1 MRKSRSLR
9 THFLLLYVLLAIL
22 AGIVVPSL
30 SVWFS
35 VNAFRNYQVNRR
47 QADIENLGE
56 SLAAL
61 YDEEGG
67 IWKRRRVMDILRP
80 APQWAGMIITLID
93 GGGNEVFTM
102 RPMQRMNRMNR
113 NAPSLPEQDDS
124 ESEHITLKLGHDGK
138 IGRLEIERR
147 VPTGR
152 YEQSFISYLTRY
164 TLSGAVIM
172 IVIACGLGYFVA
184 GRLSR
189 PVIRAIERTKSISRG
204 EYYPIHDS
212 SHNSDLTSSYSR
224 NAVYVNDL
232 TPSPSP
238 YAREGNAKLSSPKV
252 GEAGR
257 GSHPRHE
264 KCEYY
269 PVGIRELDALTKG
282 VEDLGKSLAAQEK
295 LRRRLMVDVAH
306 ELRTP
311 LTVTRTQIEAIADG
325 ILDPTPERLTLC
337 VNEMQRLAD
346 LIGNIDSLTRLEG
359 EAITMHTEITD
370 MREFLEPV
378 IESFEPVFTKSGIV
392 LRGELAADC
401 MCDID
406 RDNFRHVIDNLLSNA
421 LRYTDE
427 GGKVDVKL
435 SRKDGDVI
443 ISVSD
448 TGIGIAEKD
457 LPNIFERFYRADES
471 RTRVTG
477 GSGVGLAIVKA
488 SVEAHGGK
496 ISVES
501 EKGKGSTFTII
512 LSSA

>member
-1 MRKSRSLR
+1 MKSRSLR

-30 SVWFS
+30 SVLFS
-35 VNAFRNYQVNRR
+35 VNAFRNYQINRR

-67 IWKRRRVMDILRP
+67 TWKRRRVMDILRP
-80 APQWAGMIITLID
+80 APQWAGMIITLFD
-93 GGGNEVFTM
+93 GNGSEVFTF
-102 RPMQRMNRMNR
+102 RPMQRMNRMNH
-113 NAPSLPEQDDS
+113 NAPPAPEQDNS
-124 ESEHITLKLGHDGK
+124 EAEHITLKLGHDGR

-147 VPTGR
+147 IPTGR
-152 YEQSFISYLTRY
+152 YELSFITYLTRY

-172 IVIACGLGYFVA
+172 IVIACGLGYVVA

-204 EYYPIHDS
+204 EYDS
-212 SHNSDLTSSYSR
+212 EEK
-224 NAVYVNDL
+224 
-232 TPSPSP
+232 SPSI
-238 YAREGNAKLSSPKV
+238 
-252 GEAGR
+252 
-257 GSHPRHE
+257 
-264 KCEYY
+264 
-269 PVGIRELDALTKG
+269 GIRELDALTKG
-282 VEDLGKSLAAQEK
+282 VEDLGRSLAAQEK

-346 LIGNIDSLTRLEG
+346 LIGNIDVLTRLEG
-359 EAITMHTEITD
+359 ENITLHTESTD
-370 MREFLEPV
+370 MRRFLEPV
-378 IESFEPVFTKSGIV
+378 IESFSPVFTKSGIA
-392 LRGELAADC
+392 LTGELAANC
-401 MCDID
+401 VCEID

-435 SRKDGDVI
+435 FRDGVNVI

-448 TGIGIAEKD
+448 TGIGIADKD

-496 ISVES
+496 ISVKS
-501 EKGKGSTFTII
+501 EKGKGSTFMIV
-512 LSSA
+512 LPAE